1 MRTCAMFKSCEVKN
15 RTRPALPLRLAT
27 ICAGILLLAACASAP
42 LPPTQQ
48 LQAAELAIT
57 NAEQARVADFAAE
70 DLNRAREKLTAAK
83 TAVQQEDMVHA
94 AYLADEARVSAELA
108 SARTEMLKARAV
120 NEEMQKSIDTL
131 KQEML
136 RNTGT
141 R

>member
-1 MRTCAMFKSCEVKN
+1 MFQSCEVKTI
-15 RTRPALPLRLAT
+15 TRPALPLRMAGL
-27 ICAGILLLAACASAP
+27 CAGLLLFGACASNP

-48 LQAAELAIT
+48 LQAAQLAIT

-70 DLNRAREKLTAAK
+70 DINRAREKLAAANS
-83 TAVQQEDMVHA
+83 AVQAQDMVSA

-108 SARTEMLKARAV
+108 SARTEMLKAQAV

>member
-1 MRTCAMFKSCEVKN
+1 M
-15 RTRPALPLRLAT
+15 
-27 ICAGILLLAACASAP
+27 
-42 LPPTQQ
+42 
-48 LQAAELAIT
+48 
-57 NAEQARVADFAAE
+57 ADFAAE
-70 DLNRAREKLTAAK
+70 DLNRAREKLTAANA
-83 TAVQQEDMVHA
+83 AVQAEEMVNA

-108 SARTEMLKARAV
+108 SAKTEMLKARAV

>member
-1 MRTCAMFKSCEVKN
+1 MFKSCKVTL
-15 RTRPALPLRLAT
+15 RTHPALPLRMAT
-27 ICAGILLLAACASAP
+27 LCAGLLLLGACASTP

-70 DLNRAREKLTAAK
+70 DLNRAREKLNAAN
-83 TAVQQEDMVHA
+83 TAVQQEDMVQA

-108 SARTEMLKARAV
+108 SAKTEMLKARAV
-120 NEEMQKSIDTL
+120 NEEMQKSIETL
-131 KQEML
+131 KQEIQ

>member
-1 MRTCAMFKSCEVKN
+1 MFQLSTMKINKRTAP
-15 RTRPALPLRLAT
+15 RLRVVLL
-27 ICAGILLLAACASAP
+27 CSGLLLLGACASTP

-48 LQAAELAIT
+48 LQAAELAIN

-70 DLNRAREKLTAAK
+70 DLNRAREKLAAANA
-83 TAVQQEDMVHA
+83 AVQQEEMVNA

-131 KQEML
+131 KQELL